1 MTTTTDHD
9 IIEATLGGNVQAFS
23 TLVARYQDF
32 VFTIAVRVLNH
43 REEAE
48 EVAQDSFIKAFEA
61 LSSYRK
67 EAKFSS
73 WLYSIVYRKALDRLR
88 KNKKAR
94 TLDFV
99 EDLTE
104 GDETQAVNGLEQLEL
119 QERNA
124 MIQEALEQL
133 PESDAAIVSFY
144 YYENQSVKEIAEI
157 TGLTE
162 DNIKIKLHRSR
173 KKLFS
178 LLKHYVLPEHH
189 NHNGRAI

>member
-94 TLDFV
+94 TLI
-99 EDLTE
+99 LWKT
-104 GDETQAVNGLEQLEL
+104 LP
-119 QERNA
+119 RA
-124 MIQEALEQL
+124 MKHKRSMALNN
-133 PESDAAIVSFY
+133 SNY
-144 YYENQSVKEIAEI
+144 
-157 TGLTE
+157 
-162 DNIKIKLHRSR
+162 RSAM
-173 KKLFS
+173 
-178 LLKHYVLPEHH
+178 P
-189 NHNGRAI
+189 

>member
-1 MTTTTDHD
+1 M
-9 IIEATLGGNVQAFS
+9 
-23 TLVARYQDF
+23 
-32 VFTIAVRVLNH
+32 
-43 REEAE
+43 
-48 EVAQDSFIKAFEA
+48 
-61 LSSYRK
+61 
-67 EAKFSS
+67 
-73 WLYSIVYRKALDRLR
+73 R